1 MDLRTFLDL
10 IKKKRKYYGIK
21 YFDFLEM
28 TGLSESKYKRRTA
41 DPGKFTLEEVY
52 IIMDVLKFTK
62 EERIAI
68 FCENS

>member
-1 MDLRTFLDL
+1 MDLRTLVDL
-10 IKKKRKYYGIK
+10 IQKKKKFYGIK

-28 TGLSESKYKRRTA
+28 TNLSENKWKSRKA
-41 DPGKFTLEEVY
+41 NPGKFTLEEVY